1 MKAFQTHR
9 HLREVDTEIRSLI
22 LLDALD
28 FNLLC
33 ALLKVTSVYDDCVGV
48 SRRTRQL
55 RMLFVTVMMDRGEAK
70 TRPGR
75 SAGSGWPG
83 PGLGHVQGRLTR
95 CLNRVDSG
103 EKGSASGRGQSS

>member
-9 HLREVDTEIRSLI
+9 HLREVDTKVRSLI

-55 RMLFVTVMMDRGEAK
+55 RMLFVTVTIDRGEAK

-75 SAGSGWPG
+75 SAGSGWHGPAPG
-83 PGLGHVQGRLTR
+83 WVA
-95 CLNRVDSG
+95 CRVDSPG
-103 EKGSASGRGQSS
+103 A

>member
-9 HLREVDTEIRSLI
+9 HLREVDPEVRSLI

-33 ALLKVTSVYDDCVGV
+33 ALLKVPSVYDDCVGV

-55 RMLFVTVMMDRGEAK
+55 RMPFVTVMIDCGEGK

-75 SAGSGWPG
+75 SAGSGQPDS
-83 PGLGHVQGRLTR
+83 
-95 CLNRVDSG
+95 RVGSRSG
-103 EKGSASGRGQSS
+103 